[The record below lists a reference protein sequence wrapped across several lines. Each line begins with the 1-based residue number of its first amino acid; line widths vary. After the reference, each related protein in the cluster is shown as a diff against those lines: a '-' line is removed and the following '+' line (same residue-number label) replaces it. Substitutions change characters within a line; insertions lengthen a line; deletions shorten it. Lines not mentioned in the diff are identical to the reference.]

1 MWSLGTVYRLEL
13 KDYDK
18 ALEAYLAYQRQFPQ
32 GSRANLVPRNIAR
45 CCIAKGDIAMAI
57 EILQTALDEKPP
69 RRHADEYR
77 KALDEL
83 QKGAE

>member
-1 MWSLGTVYRLEL
+1 MWSLAVVYRLEL

-18 ALEAYLAYQRQFPQ
+18 ALEAYREYQREFPQ

-45 CCIAKGDIAMAI
+45 CCIGKGDIAMAI
-57 EILQTALDEKPP
+57 EILQTVLDENPDM
-69 RRHADEYR
+69 RHADEYR
-77 KALDEL
+77 RVLDEL